1 MTFPQISDAARLERQ
16 RPPAGR
22 VRMVLD
28 TDTYN
33 ETDDQFA
40 LVHAL
45 LSPER
50 LAVEAVYAAPFHNER
65 SDGPGHG
72 MELSYQEI
80 LHLLQRL
87 GRSADGFAFRGST
100 SFLGAGGQPCESEA
114 VRDLVARGLAAP
126 DHDPLYVVAIGAIT
140 NVASALL
147 IEPAL
152 AEKIVVVWLG
162 GHALSWPDTR
172 EFNLR
177 QDVPAARVVLDCGVP
192 LVLVPCRGVTSHLHT
207 SVPEIDRHVAPHGEL
222 GAFLASRFKEM
233 RDDHFAWSKVLWDV
247 ATIAWL
253 LDPAWVP
260 TELVPS
266 PVVTDQVNLERRPA
280 PPPGALRQ
288 LRAPRPDLPR
298 PVPQARRRCLNRSAH
313 QERYSVNL
321 ATVAPSAAATVGHP
335 LQQRDNVMTLWHLR
349 SVL

>member
-1 MTFPQISDAARLERQ
+1 MTFPEISDATRLERL

-50 LAVEAVYAAPFHNER
+50 LAVEAIYAAPFHNQR

-80 LHLLQRL
+80 LRLLQRL
-87 GRSADGFAFRGST
+87 GRCGGGFALRGAT
-100 SFLGAGGQPCESEA
+100 GYLGPGGQPRESDA

-147 IEPAL
+147 TEPAL

-162 GHALSWPDTR
+162 GHALGWPDTR

-177 QDVPAARVVLDCGVP
+177 QDVPAARAVLDCGVP
-192 LVLVPCRGVTSHLHT
+192 LVLVPCMGVTSHLLT

-222 GAFLASRFKEM
+222 GAFLAARFKEM
-233 RDDHFAWSKVLWDV
+233 RDDHIAWSRVLWDV
-247 ATIAWL
+247 ATIAYL
-253 LDPAWVP
+253 LNSDWVP

-266 PVVTDQVNLERRPA
+266 PIVTDQVTWSV
-280 PPPGALRQ
+280 
-288 LRAPRPDLPR
+288 D
-298 PVPQARRRCLNRSAH
+298 RRRHLIRCASFVHRDPIYRDLFRK
-313 QERYSVNL
+313 L
-321 ATVAPSAAATVGHP
+321 AANAAAA
-335 LQQRDNVMTLWHLR
+335 
-349 SVL
+349 